1 MDGRIKKLMGICE
14 DFRQRY
20 GFKFKPGF
28 GMGSVEQDGTVHI
41 HCGYHE
47 YKSRKV
53 ALALTG
59 WQPFRDFC
67 QAKNCKYEMVIK
79 PNRYGVG
86 GTDKRGEYRCRTEI
100 VVRLKCAC
108 CAVNS

>member
-14 DFRQRY
+14 DFRQRF

-47 YKSRKV
+47 EKSRTV
-53 ALALTG
+53 ALSLTN
-59 WQPFRDFC
+59 WPPFRNYC
-67 QAKNCKYEMVIK
+67 KAKGARYELVIK
-79 PNRYGVG
+79 PNRKGTG
-86 GTDKRGEYRCRTEI
+86 GGGKWGEYRCRTEI
-100 VVRLKCAC
+100 MVMFTDRGEDH
-108 CAVNS
+108 